1 MRRLSLLFTA
11 LCAAF
16 VSVACSSNDFYR
28 ARVESTGQAN
38 AQASRVKDGVES
50 PVTARYS
57 VEGYGVATAQ
67 SVKPYLTLDGAWT
80 PDVSAS
86 NGTFEPDAVLVR
98 PLPPEAS
105 TPRVIRTTLDGKP
118 ALLIPKRVVELR
130 TVTTAPSAGGE
141 CLAGP
146 DGLCDVSAAP
156 GAASE
161 VPCPTPA
168 VVAAPLP
175 TGRPC
180 GTPVYIGCD
189 GTPGG
194 NRPTPGGTM
203 KQIAPGTGW
212 PCSKDVAGDPVLSA
226 LAIPPG
232 FVIHV
237 GGCFV
242 KFLKCAVTPPDL
254 GNASK

>member
-118 ALLIPKRVVELR
+118 ALLIPKRVVEANR
-130 TVTTAPSAGGE
+130 HH
-141 CLAGP
+141 GP
-146 DGLCDVSAAP
+146 QRGR
-156 GAASE
+156 G
-161 VPCPTPA
+161 VPRRA
-168 VVAAPLP
+168 
-175 TGRPC
+175 GRPLRRL
-180 GTPVYIGCD
+180 GRSWGRQRGPVPHPRGGRGPAAHGPPVWYPGVHRLRRY
-189 GTPGG
+189 PGG
-194 NRPTPGGTM
+194 
-203 KQIAPGTGW
+203 Q
-212 PCSKDVAGDPVLSA
+212 
-226 LAIPPG
+226 
-232 FVIHV
+232 
-237 GGCFV
+237 
-242 KFLKCAVTPPDL
+242 PPDARWHHEADRAGYGVAL
-254 GNASK
+254 